1 MGWAQV
7 GVVPACTASSLAIL
21 TLALFQM
28 DLDEDTAER
37 FYHSLLELD
46 THVRAAL
53 QGTGAQS

>member
-1 MGWAQV
+1 
-7 GVVPACTASSLAIL
+7 
-21 TLALFQM
+21 M

-46 THVRAAL
+46 THIRATL